1 MKRLFTALLVVLMVV
16 ALCSCGGGGPVTRP
30 EILTVGDYE
39 FVFNGYELTKDA
51 YGTDVVLIT
60 YNFTNNSDEVCAFT
74 DATYYEVLQNE
85 TGLYGTTIY
94 VSEDSMETIT
104 KNEYEEIGPGD
115 TIEVVVA
122 YELEDTTSPVTINF
136 EGFGDDAS
144 ASHTIDIT
152 AAFVGGTPIANAS
165 DNQEEE
171 KEDVAAAP
179 QGELGDSE
187 WYGWWMVT
195 DATGDFEE
203 YDGAYFDCCVNFEPT
218 SEGYTLMS
226 IWDEVYTDYNENC
239 IGEIYLEYYDDLGYM
254 SVGGY
259 FLTGDDIASD
269 GQVTVI
275 PDITE
280 IENTLFTTIPVE
292 AENGGFTATLFLTE
306 WGYEWDEELG
316 EYPTYY
322 DSYFL
327 PLMEDGESLPANLD
341 DIG

>member
-1 MKRLFTALLVVLMVV
+1 MKRFLTLILAALMVFTLV
-16 ALCSCGGGGPVTRP
+16 SCGGGTGTSVNTKS
-30 EILTVGDYE
+30 ILDIGDFTYE
-39 FVFNGYELTKDA
+39 FKGYELVKDE
-51 YGTDVVLIT
+51 YGTDVILLC
-60 YNFTNNSDEVCAFT
+60 YDFTNKSEDDCAFF
-74 DATYYEVLQNE
+74 ASGFYEAVQTEE
-85 TGLYGTTIY
+85 TLNATTIY
-94 VSEDSMETIT
+94 VSEESMEAVTDA
-104 KNEYEEIGPGD
+104 EMEEIAPGE
-115 TIEVVVA
+115 TLEVKIA
-122 YELEDTTSPVTINF
+122 YELIDTTSPVTMNF
-136 EGFGDDAS
+136 AS
-144 ASHTIDIT
+144 ITTGKEVSHTVDIT
-152 AAFVGGTPIANAS
+152 APVSSVPAT
-165 DNQEEE
+165 DDK
-171 KEDVAAAP
+171 KETATTVEAI
-179 QGELGDSE
+179 GELGDSE